1 MFSYVCLLITI
12 IIFHYHHHL
21 FFYYLGKTQICC
33 PSLLMYLTTLH
44 WQCGTEPESNKTH
57 SSHPIINR
65 GWSALLTLE
74 TVVDK
79 TIRAQGQLTCLL
91 WSFWLDHQVLSNRLR
106 FLNVAVRV
114 ESRKEK
120 QQVGEPREMNYFPNQ
135 SIHQW
140 SNFWLEKEQ
149 QLTETINCWT

>member
-44 WQCGTEPESNKTH
+44 WQCCTEPESNKTH

-74 TVVDK
+74 TFVDK

-106 FLNVAVRV
+106 FLNVATSSGWEQKR
-114 ESRKEK
+114 ETTSRWTSRNEL
-120 QQVGEPREMNYFPNQ
+120 FPQ
-135 SIHQW
+135 SIGP
-140 SNFWLEKEQ
+140 SM
-149 QLTETINCWT
+149 I